1 MLNYRLVS
9 DVMITCLTP
18 PVSVVSEMA
27 AVTLQFDG
35 DTFRSLASQQF
46 RYYDNPT
53 VSDVTPSNSYQRY
66 CINDSVIGIAFF

>member
-1 MLNYRLVS
+1 VLDYRLVS

-18 PVSVVSEMA
+18 PISGVSNMA
-27 AVTLQFDG
+27 AVSLQFDG

-66 CINDSVIGIAFF
+66 SVLIRIAFF